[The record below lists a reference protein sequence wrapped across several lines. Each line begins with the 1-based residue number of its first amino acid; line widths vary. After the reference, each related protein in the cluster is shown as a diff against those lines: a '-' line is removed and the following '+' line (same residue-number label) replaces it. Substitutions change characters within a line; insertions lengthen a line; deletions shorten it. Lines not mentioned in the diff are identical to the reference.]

1 MGEKRAVITY
11 NTWDS
16 RSAELAGQI
25 CALLQEN
32 GVTPLVY
39 DKLSE
44 FDRLVGAAATDDV
57 SDCICMITVGGD
69 GTILHWGKLMARH
82 GKPLLG
88 VNTGRLGFM
97 ATLEPSDIGRIPQ
110 LILGDFSVSRR
121 MLMQAEILKADGT
134 AVVKTALNDVVIER
148 DRLSKLPEF
157 RVFSGDTEV
166 LKLQADGVIFGTPT
180 GSTAYSLSAGG
191 PIIAPDMECIE
202 CTPLC
207 PHTLFSRPMIFSVSR
222 PITLSCT
229 PYQGSRVT
237 ISVDGERGI
246 PFEEGDRLRL
256 TRSEGELRI
265 IEAGDGFFGAVRNKL
280 MTPLK

>member
-69 GTILHWGKLMARH
+69 GTILHWGKLMAQH

-121 MLMQAEILKADGT
+121 MLMQAEILKTDGT

-207 PHTLFSRPMIFSVSR
+207 PHTLFSRPMIFSVSK
-222 PITLSCT
+222 PITLNCT